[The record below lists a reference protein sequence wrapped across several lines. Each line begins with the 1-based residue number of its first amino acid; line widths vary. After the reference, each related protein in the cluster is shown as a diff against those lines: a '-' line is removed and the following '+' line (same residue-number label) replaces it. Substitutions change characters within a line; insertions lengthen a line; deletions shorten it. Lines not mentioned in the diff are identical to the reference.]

1 MNIIRITK
9 SKKERFDA
17 IFTGS
22 KYFFL
27 NPTFGLIAVASR
39 KEQNSKNPYATHF
52 DIERTEQ
59 ISKQMIIDVITENER
74 TCTCFNVVYPHF
86 KNEDNLPQHTLPYLV
101 DAVLIDPK
109 TSTKLT
115 EE

>member
-9 SKKERFDA
+9 TKKERFDA

-22 KYFFL
+22 KYLFL
-27 NPTFGLIAVASR
+27 NPTFGLVAVASR
-39 KEQNSKNPYATHF
+39 NELDSKNPYSTHF

-59 ISKQMIIDVITENER
+59 ISKQMIIDVIAENER
-74 TCTCFNVVYPHF
+74 AYTSFNIAYPHF
-86 KNEDNLPQHTLPYLV
+86 KNEDNLPQHSLPYIV

-109 TSTKLT
+109 TGTKLT

>member
-22 KYFFL
+22 KYLFL
-27 NPTFGLIAVASR
+27 NPTFGLVAVASR
-39 KEQNSKNPYATHF
+39 KEQNSHATHF

-59 ISKQMIIDVITENER
+59 ISKQMIIDVIAENER
-74 TCTCFNVVYPHF
+74 AYTGFNVVYPHF
-86 KNEDNLPQHTLPYLV
+86 KNEDNLPQHTLSYLV

>member
-27 NPTFGLIAVASR
+27 NPTFGLVAVASR

-74 TCTCFNVVYPHF
+74 TCTCFNVVCPHF

-109 TSTKLT
+109 TITKLT